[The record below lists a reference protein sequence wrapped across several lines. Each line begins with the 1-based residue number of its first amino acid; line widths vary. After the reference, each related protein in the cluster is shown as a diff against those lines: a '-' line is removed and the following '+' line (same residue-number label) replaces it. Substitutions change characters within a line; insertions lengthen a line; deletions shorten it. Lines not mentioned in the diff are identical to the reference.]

1 MVNRILFILS
11 IFILTQ
17 TTSNGQVPKPSK
29 PQRVQKTET
38 NKTNNCFLAIFEI
51 QDADDYL
58 DQIKVT
64 KDLKEIKRLLELVKS
79 NFEDNELYSLVC
91 PCILEQQQVI
101 WLMTDEPQD
110 KIESALKSN
119 DVKIIQK
126 QVEEVS
132 DDVFYILVFYNKCL
146 RQ

>member
-1 MVNRILFILS
+1 MINRIILILSVFIL
-11 IFILTQ
+11 IQATA
-17 TTSNGQVPKPSK
+17 NGQVPKPSK

-38 NKTNNCFLAIFEI
+38 NKNNKCFLAIFEI

-58 DQIKVT
+58 DQIKAT

-79 NFEDNELYSLVC
+79 NFEDNELYSVIC
-91 PCILEQQQVI
+91 PCILKQQQVI

-119 DVKIIQK
+119 DVKIIQNL
-126 QVEEVS
+126 VEEVS

-146 RQ
+146 R